1 MKYTG
6 AHYSGLVINFGMKV
20 VCCETQILLFMQ
32 IRLRSRSRSKSLGS
46 QVTIMIV
53 KDYACD

>member
-6 AHYSGLVINFGMKV
+6 ADDSGLVINFGMKV

-32 IRLRSRSRSKSLGS
+32 IRPRSRSKSLGS
-46 QVTIMIV
+46 NVKIMIV